1 LNVRMHVYA
10 SGMVQGVFFR
20 AETAEIAE
28 RLGLSGWVRNLTD
41 GRVEA
46 LFEGQED
53 KVEEVVEFCR
63 RGPSGAHVSNL
74 DVKREEWTGE
84 FRRFTILH

>member
-84 FRRFTILH
+84 FRRFTVLH

>member
-1 LNVRMHVYA
+1 MNVRMHVYA